1 MTPEQQ
7 RKLRAMRDVRLK
19 LGELVELAQTDGE
32 DMLAYLIDM
41 AQVEAQAVEADL
53 ERPRE

>member
-7 RKLRAMRDVRLK
+7 RKLEVMRNIRQK
-19 LGELVELAQTDGE
+19 LGELVELAQIDGE
-32 DMLAYLIDM
+32 EMLAYLIDM
-41 AQVEAQAVEADL
+41 AQVEAQAVEAEL